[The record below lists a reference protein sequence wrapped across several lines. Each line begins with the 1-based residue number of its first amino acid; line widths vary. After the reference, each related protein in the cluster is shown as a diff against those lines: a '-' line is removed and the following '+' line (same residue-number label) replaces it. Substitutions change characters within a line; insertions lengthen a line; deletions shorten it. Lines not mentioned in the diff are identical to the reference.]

1 MDIHFRAA
9 TPKDVDA
16 AVPLIFSSGPGA
28 FNYIFSPKPNQAL
41 EFLRYTFQDGAG
53 ELGYK
58 NHIVGEF
65 DGKVVAVGAAFDG
78 DTTLNFFLAAGRQIA
93 SFYGLAAPLVIR
105 HGLQVESIIQPPK
118 GHLHYIAHLGVD
130 PALQSKGIGAKLVEH
145 LMEVGRKE
153 NKTQA
158 ALDVSVLNPRAQAL
172 YERLGFQQTRHRPST
187 LKGVPAHNRLE
198 RKL

>member
-9 TPKDVDA
+9 TLEDLDA

-58 NHIVGEF
+58 NHIVGEL

-78 DTTLNFFLAAGRQIA
+78 ESTLKFFLAAARQIA
-93 SFYGLAAPLVIR
+93 SFYGLAALPVMR

-118 GHLHYIAHLGVD
+118 GRLHYIAHLGVA
-130 PALQSKGIGAKLVEH
+130 PSMQSKGIGAKLVEY
-145 LMEVGRKE
+145 LMEQGR
-153 NKTQA
+153 NAGKTQS

-172 YERLGFQQTRHRPST
+172 YERMGFKLTGQRESK
-187 LKGVPAHNRLE
+187 LEGVPSHNRLE
-198 RKL
+198 RTL